1 MKYGITTWR
10 NSHSDCLTHI
20 HSGKNRCFINLFGSF
35 FPNSRYFTWL
45 KCSRHCSAFRLRSD
59 SLTRFRG
66 FMAVQFGQNLHH
78 VTPLS
83 SLSFGRARIFSSGTQ
98 LIVPVMSKSSRL
110 GVLRDWL
117 PDHLPM
123 SLRPRFL
130 QKNI

>member
-1 MKYGITTWR
+1 MKYGITTCR

-35 FPNSRYFTWL
+35 FPNSRNFIWSN
-45 KCSRHCSAFRLRSD
+45 CSRHCSAFRLRSD
-59 SLTRFRG
+59 SSTRARG
-66 FMAVQFGQNLHH
+66 FMTVQFGQNLHH
-78 VTPLS
+78 ATPLS

-98 LIVPVMSKSSRL
+98 LIVAVMSKSSRL

-117 PDHLPM
+117 PDHLSM

-130 QKNI
+130 EKKK